1 MNAPEPLTK
10 EEVDALEQNALRIA
24 RSTTDVTMRL
34 NAAADL
40 RAVATIRAARA
51 KRDEWRAK
59 HITLVDVSRAV
70 LQSVERDRDGYL
82 NGQLQLQATVDGLM
96 RSADAMAAD
105 LRRIEAERDRWR
117 KCCEDMAPADTV
129 RALIAEREA
138 YRAECRAWRAWAD
151 ALAAAM
157 EVTGV
162 IGGHAMLAALAQTT
176 TRLRTEN
183 EERERK
189 EQKRG

>member
-40 RAVATIRAARA
+40 RAVATIRAAA
-51 KRDEWRAK
+51 KREWRAK
-59 HITLVDVSRAV
+59 HIALDVR
-70 LQSVERDRDGYL
+70 E
-82 NGQLQLQATVDGLM
+82 GL
-96 RSADAMAAD
+96 R
-105 LRRIEAERDRWR
+105 AERDRWQ

-162 IGGHAMLAALAQTT
+162 IGGHAMLAALAQKT

-189 EQKRG
+189 EQERG